1 MNRIHPQSN
10 EIKLDQVELM
20 KQFLGTWKCEF
31 GNNTIF
37 KCENKQFGNGAISN
51 SLITTEGKVVDSVV
65 QIYGY
70 DNKTEKFI
78 IAELKESS
86 PVIELCSIWF
96 TSENTGEIIIINPE
110 NSPLKFKFEFKSPN
124 MIEQTAIQDN
134 KVVNKIVLKRIEENK

>member
-1 MNRIHPQSN
+1 MNRIHAQSS
-10 EIKLDQVELM
+10 EVKLDQIELM
-20 KQFLGTWKCEF
+20 KQFLGRWKGDL

-37 KCENKQFGNGAISN
+37 MSENKQFGNGAISN
-51 SLITTEGKVVDSVV
+51 SVITTDGKVVDSVV

-110 NSPLKFKFEFKSPN
+110 NAPLKFKFEFKSPN
-124 MIEQTAIQDN
+124 MIEQTATQEN
-134 KVVNKIVLKRIEENK
+134 KVVNKIVLKRVEENK